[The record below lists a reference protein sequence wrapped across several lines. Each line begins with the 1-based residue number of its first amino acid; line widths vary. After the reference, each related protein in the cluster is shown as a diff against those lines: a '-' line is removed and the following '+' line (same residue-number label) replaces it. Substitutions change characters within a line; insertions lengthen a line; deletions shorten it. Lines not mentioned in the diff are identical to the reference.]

1 MHFPHGREYSWNYH
15 SEFYQL
21 AKYFFPVGK
30 KFFSSWQKIFFQLE
44 KFRIEVGVSPALC
57 VEITAQFPKNFDF
70 DINFSEFIRYYK

>member
-21 AKYFFPVGK
+21 ANFFFPVGK
-30 KFFSSWQKIFFQLE
+30 KFFSNWQKIFFQLE
-44 KFRIEVGVSPALC
+44 KFRIEVGVSPAVC
-57 VEITAQFPKNFDF
+57 VEITAQFPKNFDL